1 MKHNNT
7 GGLWSNNYKKI
18 GDMRPDFIGEI
29 TIDNVTHKIAMW
41 RNTKGTGNT
50 PDYNIVATEPI
61 TTQPVKAVDV
71 SAVKK
76 DDLPF

>member
-7 GGLWSNNYKKI
+7 GGLWSNNYKKL

-29 TIDNVTHKIAMW
+29 TIGNVTHKIAMW
-41 RNTKGTGNT
+41 RNTKGTGNK
-50 PDYNIVATEPI
+50 PDYNIVVTEPAP
-61 TTQPVKAVDV
+61 TPAQVVDV
-71 SAVKK
+71 SKVKD